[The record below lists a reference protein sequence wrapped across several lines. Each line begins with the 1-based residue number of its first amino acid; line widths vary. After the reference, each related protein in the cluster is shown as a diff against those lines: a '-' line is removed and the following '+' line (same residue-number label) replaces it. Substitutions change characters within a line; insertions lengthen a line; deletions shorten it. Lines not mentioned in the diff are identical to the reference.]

1 VVRRRAALAL
11 AVTGLL
17 LALAGLVLGP
27 EAAGS
32 EGGQAEATAGGA
44 GSAPAPEGWAYAVAR
59 EIMSPF
65 CPGRTLAE
73 CPSPQA
79 QTLRAWLL
87 VQEAAGRSRAEV
99 EAELLERYGDQ
110 ILALPPARGFGLTA
124 YAIPVAVFLAGGAV
138 VALFLRR
145 QTREARAEPR
155 PRPAPLSPELER
167 LVDAELEEPEELA
180 R

>member
-11 AVTGLL
+11 AVAG
-17 LALAGLVLGP
+17 LALAGLVLAGP
-27 EAAGS
+27 EAARS
-32 EGGQAEATAGGA
+32 ERGQA
-44 GSAPAPEGWAYAVAR
+44 EGWAYAVAR

-87 VQEAAGRSRAEV
+87 VQEAAGRSRADV

-145 QTREARAEPR
+145 QTREARAELR

-167 LVDAELEEPEELA
+167 LVDAELEEPE